1 MNNKASITA
10 LMSSFGRAFHAENEE
25 HPVFA
30 DYLAQELM
38 TAEEYAAVQSYL
50 LGGAQFFEPEIDP
63 AAFQPKE
70 LLRRLVNVHIAPS
83 PLCRTAYTEQALKT
97 AVLTGTKQY
106 VILGAGLDTF
116 AFRGPEFLSKHS
128 VFEVDHPLTQA
139 DKLER
144 IARAGW
150 TVPDNLTFVPVDF
163 TKDGLAERLIAAGFD
178 PAAKSFFSWLGVT
191 YYLSAEAID
200 AMLSVL
206 SSFCADGSTLV
217 FDYPDEN
224 FFDAPEKRVQNTI
237 MMAKAGGEPM
247 QSAFSYSELEKLL
260 EKHGFLIYELL
271 TPDDIQRDLIDKAGA
286 DLKAFEHVNYCLA
299 VRKAVIVKQ
308 HANMELTERR
318 KDAKK

>member
-10 LMSSFGRAFHAENEE
+10 LMSSFGRAFHAENED

-30 DYLAQELM
+30 DHHAKELM
-38 TAEEYAAVQSYL
+38 TAEEYSAVQGYI

-63 AAFQPKE
+63 AEQTPKE
-70 LLRRLVNVHIAPS
+70 LLRQLINTHIAPS
-83 PLCRTAYTEQALKT
+83 PLCRAAYTEKSLKT

-106 VILGAGLDTF
+106 VILGAGMDTF
-116 AFRGPEFLSKHS
+116 AFREPEFLAKHR

-150 TVPDNLTFVPVDF
+150 IVPDNLAFVPVDF
-163 TKDGLAERLIAAGFD
+163 TKDSLTERLITAGFD
-178 PAAKSFFSWLGVT
+178 
-191 YYLSAEAID
+191 LSAKVLFLMARCD
-200 AMLSVL
+200 LLPFGRSTSTRCSLHCPRSVR
-206 SSFCADGSTLV
+206 DGSTLV
-217 FDYPDEN
+217 FDYPDED
-224 FFDAPEKRVQNTI
+224 FFAAPEKRVQNTI

-271 TPDDIQRDLIDKAGA
+271 TPDDIQRDIIDKAGA
-286 DLKAFEHVNYCLA
+286 DMKAFEHVNYCLA
-299 VRKAVIVKQ
+299 VRKK
-308 HANMELTERR
+308 
-318 KDAKK
+318 